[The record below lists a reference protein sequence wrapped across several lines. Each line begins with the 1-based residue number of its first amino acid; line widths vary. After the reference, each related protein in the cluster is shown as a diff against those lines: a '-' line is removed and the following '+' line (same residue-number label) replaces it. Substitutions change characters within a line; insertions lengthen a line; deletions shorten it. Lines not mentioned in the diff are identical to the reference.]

1 MMQAYG
7 VMTRN
12 MPDSGFQVVMF
23 THQNVAVWATLA
35 EVLWAA
41 GIQVAAGWCIQTET
55 EKAFSAGNFVQ
66 GTVLLV
72 LRKRQGEERSFFNR
86 LQRPVEQAVEEQLLT
101 MRALDDREQ
110 PNFGDADYQLAAYAA
125 ALKVLTRYAYI
136 DGKPVAAEVLRER
149 TPGETSEI
157 ERLLARA
164 VRLASDFL
172 VPAGLARA
180 IWDDAIPEERFFLKG
195 LELEKAGDLRSGAY
209 QELARGFGVEDYRA
223 MLAGGRANQVRLK
236 TAAEFGSRDLR
247 RAGSVDRAE
256 DRALEGF
263 AGGIVR
269 HVLYGLWQA
278 IETNDLRAALTWFG
292 RHLPNYWQ
300 DQQRVVG
307 LLEYLGTIGTAARE
321 IEAEKALELAGAV
334 RNHRL

>member
-1 MMQAYG
+1 ML
-7 VMTRN
+7 
-12 MPDSGFQVVMF
+12 F
-23 THQNVAVWATLA
+23 
-35 EVLWAA
+35 
-41 GIQVAAGWCIQTET
+41 
-55 EKAFSAGNFVQ
+55 
-66 GTVLLV
+66 
-72 LRKRQGEERSFFNR
+72 RS
-86 LQRPVEQAVEEQLLT
+86 
-101 MRALDDREQ
+101 
-110 PNFGDADYQLAAYAA
+110 
-125 ALKVLTRYAYI
+125 YAYI

-149 TPGETSEI
+149 APGETSEI

-180 IWDDAIPEERFFLKG
+180 IWDDAISEERFFLKG

-223 MLAGGRANQVRLK
+223 MLAAARANQVRLK

-247 RAGSVDRAE
+247 RAGSADRAE

-278 IETNDLRAALTWFG
+278 VETNDLRAALTWFD
-292 RHLPNYWQ
+292 RQLPNYWQ
-300 DQQRVVG
+300 EQQRVVG

-321 IEAEKALELAGAV
+321 GEATKALELAGAV